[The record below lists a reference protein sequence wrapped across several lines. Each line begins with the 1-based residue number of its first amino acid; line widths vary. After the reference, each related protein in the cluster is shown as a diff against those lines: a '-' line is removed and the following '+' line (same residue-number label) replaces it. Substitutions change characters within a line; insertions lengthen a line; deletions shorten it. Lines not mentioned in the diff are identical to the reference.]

1 MSEIITEVI
10 DILSRT
16 FSNMPWS
23 GALILLFIV
32 FIIRVAEGDFALR
45 PRRKPRPQY
54 EDDDDEYEWVM
65 VRRRRR

>member
-1 MSEIITEVI
+1 MELI
-10 DILSRT
+10 DILNQT

-45 PRRKPRPQY
+45 SQRRSRPQY
-54 EDDDDEYEWVM
+54 EDEDDDFEWIR
-65 VRRRRR
+65 VRRRR